1 MAIELYG
8 PRDVYHIEPRLSY
21 STYPE
26 DQYEQQVVDPRYTR
40 HMHTR
45 HLRKPVEIRCC
56 DKCVGRIASAVQTLP
71 GVERVLFDEYDE
83 VLKIIGSADDDVIH
97 QAVKYARKG
106 NPGHYHFWPRK
117 IRLLSPS
124 RASTYYPSTRYASS
138 WNQPVQYRIS
148 HYGSSYTP
156 NYLYEDESAFGRYAD
171 TYGPASF
178 GYAAQSPYS
187 TYYSPRL

>member
-40 HMHTR
+40 HMQTR
-45 HLRKPVEIRCC
+45 YLRRPVEIRCC
-56 DKCVGRIASAVQTLP
+56 DKCVARIASAVQTLP
-71 GVERVLFDEYDE
+71 GVERVLFDGYDE

-106 NPGHYHFWPRK
+106 NPGHHHYWPRK
-117 IRLLSPS
+117 IHLLSSP
-124 RASTYYPSTRYASS
+124 RASSYYPSTRYAPS
-138 WNQPVQYRIS
+138 WNQPVYSVS
-148 HYGSSYTP
+148 HSSYTP
-156 NYLYEDESAFGRYAD
+156 SYLYEDESASWRYAD

-178 GYAAQSPYS
+178 GYGAQSPYS
-187 TYYSPRL
+187 TYYSPYV

>member
-8 PRDVYHIEPRLSY
+8 PRDVYHIEPHLSY

-40 HMHTR
+40 HMQTR
-45 HLRKPVEIRCC
+45 YLRKPVEIRCC
-56 DKCVGRIASAVQTLP
+56 DKCVVRIANAVQTLP

-83 VLKIIGSADDDVIH
+83 VLKIIGSADDDVIY

-106 NPGHYHFWPRK
+106 NPGHHHFWPRK
-117 IRLLSPS
+117 IHLLGSS
-124 RASTYYPSTRYASS
+124 RVSTYYPSTRYAPS
-138 WNQPVQYRIS
+138 WNQAVRYRVS
-148 HYGSSYTP
+148 HSSYTP
-156 NYLYEDESAFGRYAD
+156 SYLYGDESASWGYGD

-187 TYYSPRL
+187 STYYPPYL

>member
-1 MAIELYG
+1 VFNILG
-8 PRDVYHIEPRLSY
+8 V
-21 STYPE
+21 
-26 DQYEQQVVDPRYTR
+26 Q
-40 HMHTR
+40 
-45 HLRKPVEIRCC
+45 PVEIRCC
-56 DKCVGRIASAVQTLP
+56 YKCVDRIANAVRTLP
-71 GVERVLFDEYDE
+71 GVEGVSFDEYDE

-117 IRLLSPS
+117 IHLLSPS
-124 RASTYYPSTRYASS
+124 RTSTCYPSTRYVPS
-138 WNQPVQYRIS
+138 WNQPVQYRVS

-156 NYLYEDESAFGRYAD
+156 SYLYEDELASGRYAD

-187 TYYSPRL
+187 TYYAPYF